1 MATANTIGG
10 RSIAELRAGLL
21 LEKAARRRYL
31 ATAPIPEKL
40 KVLEEM
46 RDATR
51 ALKAVRERNK
61 TRIRQAVAD
70 RSSKSI

>member
-1 MATANTIGG
+1 MAMAKTIGR

-21 LEKAARRRYL
+21 REKAARRRYL
-31 ATAPIPEKL
+31 STAPIPEKL

-51 ALKAVRERNK
+51 ALKTVRERNK